1 MKAQKADVQRYVIE
15 VRFLVDDFS
24 FHAQTPPPHYAFCLR
39 NTHTCSAYSR
49 MQGLALSRMRG
60 RGVECNAVN
69 TQPILPY
76 KHYRCSYLHKRSG
89 AETFSVRLNNHT
101 IIWNVA
107 NYKKPFAQA
116 SGNSLSQFI
125 FFLLEKL
132 VPLMEFNYICQW
144 KKWNIS
150 FSPRWLWKPPS
161 TTTKRYPNR
170 PHLLYKKST
179 IRYTI
184 GRVNENNWIDAKRHL
199 RATLKESFLCLIRE
213 FLEYASNLTKYT
225 LLTIGFTLWLK
236 ELQH

>member
-1 MKAQKADVQRYVIE
+1 MHQHFSTIVPLSLANGFVPDKMDHDSIRHGTTVQNNYNTMKAQKADVQRYVIE

-101 IIWNVA
+101 II
-107 NYKKPFAQA
+107 
-116 SGNSLSQFI
+116 
-125 FFLLEKL
+125 
-132 VPLMEFNYICQW
+132 
-144 KKWNIS
+144 
-150 FSPRWLWKPPS
+150 
-161 TTTKRYPNR
+161 
-170 PHLLYKKST
+170 
-179 IRYTI
+179 
-184 GRVNENNWIDAKRHL
+184 
-199 RATLKESFLCLIRE
+199 
-213 FLEYASNLTKYT
+213 
-225 LLTIGFTLWLK
+225 
-236 ELQH
+236 

>member
-1 MKAQKADVQRYVIE
+1 MRAQIIEHQRYTIE
-15 VRFLVDDFS
+15 VRFLVDDLS
-24 FHAQTPPPHYAFCLR
+24 FHTQTPPPNYVFYVR
-39 NTHTCSAYSR
+39 NNHTRSTYTRIRGTPISR
-49 MQGLALSRMRG
+49 TRG

-89 AETFSVRLNNHT
+89 ATTFSVRLNNYANA
-101 IIWNVA
+101 WNVT
-107 NYKKPFAQA
+107 NYKKSFAQA
-116 SGNSLSQFI
+116 SSNSLSQFI
-125 FFLLEKL
+125 FFLLEKF